1 MTATRNNLRAATA
14 ALSGAA
20 TILLAVILLAIRP
33 IPAFAEGDQVVL
45 DIPTEVPCVVKA
57 DGSVVAPSPEKW
69 VINNKSGEPVI
80 LGEVTITP
88 GTDAGPI
95 GLSAS
100 ATPYDGNG
108 DRGKQF
114 DWFSY
119 GRGQDAYSPS
129 AEQTLEAGNSL
140 QVAWSI
146 DKLDSVKNRK
156 AIDGSTKAGGFALAN
171 IQFSYKKK
179 EAEAFAVVY
188 DDGENRKTAKLYK
201 RYVSKMPNDGELFDD
216 GTGGKYVVAV
226 FSNIEEKKSLF
237 ADKQG
242 ITSELVSVTVVD
254 DCIQPSTTSEWFKG
268 CTNLRTAVLNKLD
281 TSQVTNMD
289 LMFNGCH
296 SLETLNGPAGWNT
309 ENVDTMYGMFAEC
322 KALKKLDI
330 SKWSTPNVTTV
341 KAMFFGCETLAD
353 LALPSKFVTSR
364 VTNMES
370 LFSECYALASLT
382 DLTSWDTSQVTNM
395 DLVFNGCHSL
405 ETLNGPAGWNTENV
419 DTMYGMFAECK
430 ALKKLDIS
438 KWSAPNVTT
447 VQAMFF
453 ECENLTE
460 LALSPTF
467 VTSSVINMEGL
478 FRRCYSL
485 SALSGITDW
494 DTSKVLDMGGAFAEC
509 KLIEKLD
516 LSGWDTISANTA
528 HSIFAECSSLKWVI
542 LKEKWKF
549 PFTDCGLPATMYVK
563 DDNGTYTGY
572 TSPFP
577 TTKTDTYYTEK
588 PTLKSFAVVYR
599 DENNQKTA
607 KLYKR
612 YIEKMPIEGEL
623 FDDGYGDGS
632 KEVFAVY
639 DNIEN
644 EPSLFYNKSNVT
656 DELKTV
662 TVVDSIQPS
671 TTYCWFGAC
680 TKLSEIKNLNYLD
693 TSSVQN
699 MGSMFSGCSGLKSLD
714 LSKFDT
720 GNVTNMSGM
729 FSVCRGLKSLDLS
742 KFDTG
747 KVTNMSGM
755 FGSCSGLKS
764 LDLSSFNTG
773 KVTNMSSM
781 FSECSGLESLDLS
794 KFDTGKVKSMG
805 GMFSGCKKL
814 TTVSLP
820 IDSNSSAKLQ
830 EALKKDGVILQSS
843 QRTISEDASVLSA
856 PDGMELRQFE
866 EDAENRSFEPVGSES
881 SSGSTASAV
890 AIAPSSNVSSAGKAE
905 ADFPGQSGGSESKE
919 PSAEKADNCRPDSDG
934 NLSSDKSGSSAH
946 AKQGGGS
953 PESPGATAPARLCA

>member
-1 MTATRNNLRAATA
+1 MMATRNNLRVATA

-20 TILLAVILLAIRP
+20 IILLAAILLAIRP
-33 IPAFAEGDQVVL
+33 VPAFAEGGQVVL
-45 DIPTEVPCVVKA
+45 DMPTDVPCAVKA
-57 DGSVVAPSPEKW
+57 DGSVVAPSPEAW
-69 VINNKSGEPVI
+69 TINNASGVPVI
-80 LGEVTITP
+80 LGGVTITP

-100 ATPYDGNG
+100 ATPYSGNAVCG
-108 DRGKQF
+108 QPF

-119 GRGQDAYSPS
+119 GRGQDADRPS

-146 DKLDSVKNRK
+146 DKLDSVKNRN
-156 AIDGSTKAGGFALAN
+156 AINGSTKADGFAFAN
-171 IQFSYKKK
+171 IQFSFKKK
-179 EAEAFAVVY
+179 EPEAFAVIY
-188 DDGENRKTAKLYK
+188 DDGTGGRAAKLYK
-201 RYVSKMPNDGELFDD
+201 RYDVPAVGHTFEGENVTDVITGIENMPGAFKDN
-216 GTGGKYVVAV
+216 GGKKLTAVA
-226 FSNIEEKKSLF
+226 
-237 ADKQG
+237 
-242 ITSELVSVTVVD
+242 VVD

-309 ENVDTMYGMFAEC
+309 ENVDTM
-322 KALKKLDI
+322 
-330 SKWSTPNVTTV
+330 
-341 KAMFFGCETLAD
+341 
-353 LALPSKFVTSR
+353 
-364 VTNMES
+364 
-370 LFSECYALASLT
+370 
-382 DLTSWDTSQVTNM
+382 
-395 DLVFNGCHSL
+395 H
-405 ETLNGPAGWNTENV
+405 
-419 DTMYGMFAECK
+419 GMFAECK

-542 LKEKWKF
+542 LKEEWKF
-549 PFTDCGLPATMYVK
+549 PFTDCGLPAMMYVK
-563 DDNGTYTGY
+563 DGNGSFAEYKGG
-572 TSPFP
+572 FP
-577 TTKTDTYYTEK
+577 TPKTDTYYTEK

-623 FDDGYGDGS
+623 FDDGCGDGG
-632 KEVFAVY
+632 KKVFAVY
-639 DNIEN
+639 DDIEN
-644 EPSLFYNKSNVT
+644 KPSLFSDKPDVT
-656 DELKTV
+656 KELKTV

-671 TTYCWFGAC
+671 TTYCWFGGC
-680 TKLSEIKNLNYLD
+680 TNLSEIKNLNYLD
-693 TSSVQN
+693 TSSIQN
-699 MGSMFSGCSGLKSLD
+699 MGSMFSGCS
-714 LSKFDT
+714 
-720 GNVTNMSGM
+720 
-729 FSVCRGLKSLDLS
+729 GLKSLDLS

-764 LDLSSFNTG
+764 LDLSKFDTGNVTDMGSMFSGCSGLTSLGLSSFNTG
-773 KVTNMSSM
+773 KVTNMSLM

>member
-20 TILLAVILLAIRP
+20 IVLLAAILLAIRP

-57 DGSVVAPSPEKW
+57 DGGVVAPSPEAWTIK
-69 VINNKSGEPVI
+69 NTSGSPVI
-80 LGEVTITP
+80 LGKVTITP
-88 GTDAGPI
+88 GEDAGPI

-100 ATPYDGNG
+100 ATPYNGNAACG
-108 DRGKQF
+108 DQF

-119 GRGQDAYSPS
+119 GRGQNVDHPS

-146 DKLDSVKNRK
+146 DKLDSVNNRE
-156 AIDGSTKAGGFALAN
+156 AIEGSTKADGFAFAN
-171 IQFSYKKK
+171 IQFSFKKK
-179 EAEAFAVVY
+179 EPEAFAVVY

-309 ENVDTMYGMFAEC
+309 ENVDTM
-322 KALKKLDI
+322 
-330 SKWSTPNVTTV
+330 
-341 KAMFFGCETLAD
+341 
-353 LALPSKFVTSR
+353 
-364 VTNMES
+364 
-370 LFSECYALASLT
+370 
-382 DLTSWDTSQVTNM
+382 
-395 DLVFNGCHSL
+395 H
-405 ETLNGPAGWNTENV
+405 
-419 DTMYGMFAECK
+419 GMFAECK

-542 LKEKWKF
+542 LKEEWKF
-549 PFTDCGLPATMYVK
+549 PFTDCGLPAMMYVK
-563 DDNGTYTGY
+563 DGNGSFAEYKGG
-572 TSPFP
+572 FP
-577 TTKTDTYYTEK
+577 TPKTDTYYTEK

-623 FDDGYGDGS
+623 FDDGCGDGG
-632 KEVFAVY
+632 KKVFAVY
-639 DNIEN
+639 DDIEN
-644 EPSLFYNKSNVT
+644 KPSLFSDKPDVT
-656 DELKTV
+656 KELKTV

-671 TTYCWFGAC
+671 TTYCWFGGC
-680 TKLSEIKNLNYLD
+680 TNLSEIKNLNYLD
-693 TSSVQN
+693 TSSIQN

-720 GNVTNMSGM
+720 GNVTSMGLM
-729 FSVCRGLKSLDLS
+729 FYRCR
-742 KFDTG
+742 
-747 KVTNMSGM
+747 
-755 FGSCSGLKS
+755 
-764 LDLSSFNTG
+764 
-773 KVTNMSSM
+773 
-781 FSECSGLESLDLS
+781 GLESLDLS

>member
-1 MTATRNNLRAATA
+1 M
-14 ALSGAA
+14 
-20 TILLAVILLAIRP
+20 
-33 IPAFAEGDQVVL
+33 
-45 DIPTEVPCVVKA
+45 
-57 DGSVVAPSPEKW
+57 
-69 VINNKSGEPVI
+69 
-80 LGEVTITP
+80 
-88 GTDAGPI
+88 
-95 GLSAS
+95 
-100 ATPYDGNG
+100 
-108 DRGKQF
+108 
-114 DWFSY
+114 
-119 GRGQDAYSPS
+119 
-129 AEQTLEAGNSL
+129 
-140 QVAWSI
+140 
-146 DKLDSVKNRK
+146 
-156 AIDGSTKAGGFALAN
+156 
-171 IQFSYKKK
+171 
-179 EAEAFAVVY
+179 
-188 DDGENRKTAKLYK
+188 
-201 RYVSKMPNDGELFDD
+201 
-216 GTGGKYVVAV
+216 
-226 FSNIEEKKSLF
+226 
-237 ADKQG
+237 
-242 ITSELVSVTVVD
+242 
-254 DCIQPSTTSEWFKG
+254 
-268 CTNLRTAVLNKLD
+268 
-281 TSQVTNMD
+281 
-289 LMFNGCH
+289 H
-296 SLETLNGPAGWNT
+296 
-309 ENVDTMYGMFAEC
+309 
-322 KALKKLDI
+322 
-330 SKWSTPNVTTV
+330 
-341 KAMFFGCETLAD
+341 
-353 LALPSKFVTSR
+353 
-364 VTNMES
+364 
-370 LFSECYALASLT
+370 
-382 DLTSWDTSQVTNM
+382 
-395 DLVFNGCHSL
+395 
-405 ETLNGPAGWNTENV
+405 
-419 DTMYGMFAECK
+419 GMFAECK

-516 LSGWDTISANTA
+516 LSGWDTISANAA

-699 MGSMFSGCSGLKSLD
+699 MGSMFSG
-714 LSKFDT
+714 
-720 GNVTNMSGM
+720 
-729 FSVCRGLKSLDLS
+729 
-742 KFDTG
+742 
-747 KVTNMSGM
+747 
-755 FGSCSGLKS
+755 CSGLKS

>member
-1 MTATRNNLRAATA
+1 
-14 ALSGAA
+14 
-20 TILLAVILLAIRP
+20 
-33 IPAFAEGDQVVL
+33 
-45 DIPTEVPCVVKA
+45 
-57 DGSVVAPSPEKW
+57 
-69 VINNKSGEPVI
+69 
-80 LGEVTITP
+80 
-88 GTDAGPI
+88 
-95 GLSAS
+95 
-100 ATPYDGNG
+100 
-108 DRGKQF
+108 
-114 DWFSY
+114 
-119 GRGQDAYSPS
+119 
-129 AEQTLEAGNSL
+129 
-140 QVAWSI
+140 
-146 DKLDSVKNRK
+146 
-156 AIDGSTKAGGFALAN
+156 
-171 IQFSYKKK
+171 
-179 EAEAFAVVY
+179 
-188 DDGENRKTAKLYK
+188 
-201 RYVSKMPNDGELFDD
+201 
-216 GTGGKYVVAV
+216 
-226 FSNIEEKKSLF
+226 
-237 ADKQG
+237 
-242 ITSELVSVTVVD
+242 
-254 DCIQPSTTSEWFKG
+254 
-268 CTNLRTAVLNKLD
+268 
-281 TSQVTNMD
+281 
-289 LMFNGCH
+289 
-296 SLETLNGPAGWNT
+296 
-309 ENVDTMYGMFAEC
+309 
-322 KALKKLDI
+322 
-330 SKWSTPNVTTV
+330 
-341 KAMFFGCETLAD
+341 
-353 LALPSKFVTSR
+353 
-364 VTNMES
+364 
-370 LFSECYALASLT
+370 
-382 DLTSWDTSQVTNM
+382 
-395 DLVFNGCHSL
+395 
-405 ETLNGPAGWNTENV
+405 
-419 DTMYGMFAECK
+419 
-430 ALKKLDIS
+430 
-438 KWSAPNVTT
+438 
-447 VQAMFF
+447 
-453 ECENLTE
+453 
-460 LALSPTF
+460 
-467 VTSSVINMEGL
+467 
-478 FRRCYSL
+478 
-485 SALSGITDW
+485 
-494 DTSKVLDMGGAFAEC
+494 
-509 KLIEKLD
+509 
-516 LSGWDTISANTA
+516 
-528 HSIFAECSSLKWVI
+528 
-542 LKEKWKF
+542 
-549 PFTDCGLPATMYVK
+549 MYVK

-699 MGSMFSGCSGLKSLD
+699 MGSMFSGCSGLK
-714 LSKFDT
+714 
-720 GNVTNMSGM
+720 
-729 FSVCRGLKSLDLS
+729 
-742 KFDTG
+742 
-747 KVTNMSGM
+747 
-755 FGSCSGLKS
+755 
-764 LDLSSFNTG
+764 
-773 KVTNMSSM
+773 
-781 FSECSGLESLDLS
+781 SLDLS

>member
-330 SKWSTPNVTTV
+330 SKWS
-341 KAMFFGCETLAD
+341 
-353 LALPSKFVTSR
+353 
-364 VTNMES
+364 
-370 LFSECYALASLT
+370 
-382 DLTSWDTSQVTNM
+382 
-395 DLVFNGCHSL
+395 
-405 ETLNGPAGWNTENV
+405 
-419 DTMYGMFAECK
+419 
-430 ALKKLDIS
+430 
-438 KWSAPNVTT
+438 APNVTT

-699 MGSMFSGCSGLKSLD
+699 MGSMFSVCRGLKSLD

-720 GNVTNMSGM
+720 GNVTNMSGMFSGCSGLESLGLSSFNTGKVTNMSGM

>member
-1 MTATRNNLRAATA
+1 
-14 ALSGAA
+14 
-20 TILLAVILLAIRP
+20 
-33 IPAFAEGDQVVL
+33 
-45 DIPTEVPCVVKA
+45 
-57 DGSVVAPSPEKW
+57 
-69 VINNKSGEPVI
+69 
-80 LGEVTITP
+80 
-88 GTDAGPI
+88 
-95 GLSAS
+95 
-100 ATPYDGNG
+100 
-108 DRGKQF
+108 
-114 DWFSY
+114 
-119 GRGQDAYSPS
+119 
-129 AEQTLEAGNSL
+129 
-140 QVAWSI
+140 
-146 DKLDSVKNRK
+146 
-156 AIDGSTKAGGFALAN
+156 
-171 IQFSYKKK
+171 
-179 EAEAFAVVY
+179 
-188 DDGENRKTAKLYK
+188 
-201 RYVSKMPNDGELFDD
+201 
-216 GTGGKYVVAV
+216 
-226 FSNIEEKKSLF
+226 
-237 ADKQG
+237 
-242 ITSELVSVTVVD
+242 
-254 DCIQPSTTSEWFKG
+254 
-268 CTNLRTAVLNKLD
+268 
-281 TSQVTNMD
+281 
-289 LMFNGCH
+289 
-296 SLETLNGPAGWNT
+296 
-309 ENVDTMYGMFAEC
+309 
-322 KALKKLDI
+322 
-330 SKWSTPNVTTV
+330 
-341 KAMFFGCETLAD
+341 
-353 LALPSKFVTSR
+353 
-364 VTNMES
+364 
-370 LFSECYALASLT
+370 
-382 DLTSWDTSQVTNM
+382 
-395 DLVFNGCHSL
+395 
-405 ETLNGPAGWNTENV
+405 
-419 DTMYGMFAECK
+419 
-430 ALKKLDIS
+430 
-438 KWSAPNVTT
+438 
-447 VQAMFF
+447 
-453 ECENLTE
+453 
-460 LALSPTF
+460 
-467 VTSSVINMEGL
+467 
-478 FRRCYSL
+478 
-485 SALSGITDW
+485 
-494 DTSKVLDMGGAFAEC
+494 
-509 KLIEKLD
+509 
-516 LSGWDTISANTA
+516 
-528 HSIFAECSSLKWVI
+528 
-542 LKEKWKF
+542 
-549 PFTDCGLPATMYVK
+549 MYVK

-729 FSVCRGLKSLDLS
+729 FCR
-742 KFDTG
+742 
-747 KVTNMSGM
+747 
-755 FGSCSGLKS
+755 CSGLKS